1 MRNEHEHRLQT
12 VLAKY
17 LDEYDGKYEIHADG
31 TILSLKD
38 NKLNM
43 RDKPYKMNQRFD
55 KNGYL
60 TVCISH
66 KSYHKPIKVH
76 RLVALTF
83 IDNPNNYPI
92 VNHKNGI
99 KTDNRVENL
108 EWCTNDHNMAHA
120 KQNGLIKS
128 GGDVHSAQ
136 KIVDTTT
143 GQIYGSIKE
152 LWNTINSGFKYDR
165 FRYLIKTNQTQYR
178 YA

>member
-17 LDEYDGKYEIHADG
+17 LDGYDGKYQIYSDG
-31 TILSLKD
+31 TILSLK
-38 NKLNM
+38 NNHLKM
-43 RDKPYKMNQRFD
+43 REIPYKMNQRLD

-76 RLVALTF
+76 RLVALSF
-83 IDNPNNYPI
+83 IENPNNYPI

-108 EWCTNDHNMAHA
+108 EWCTNDYNIAHA

-128 GGDVHSAQ
+128 GGECYSAQ
-136 KIVDTTT
+136 KIIDTKT
-143 GQIYGSIKE
+143 GKIYGSIKE
-152 LWNTINSGFKYDR
+152 LWNTINFEFNYDR
-165 FRYLIKTNQTQYR
+165 LRYLIKTNKTQYQ